1 MQGGNPGW
9 MWVSQGELSLPG
21 LLHTQ
26 QNPGCSFQKCKMPF
40 LLGAVEPHQA
50 QTLAELVLC
59 PLSLA
64 TNPVPAPLPSL
75 PALGSL
81 LFLGINESL
90 HVPEE
95 IFQHFSPKQEPV
107 SSCPVLA
114 GNTREQGCR
123 IPTNRWHFLTCATEL
138 QI

>member
-1 MQGGNPGW
+1 MQGGNPEW

-21 LLHTQ
+21 LLHTR

-64 TNPVPAPLPSL
+64 TNPVPAPLPFL

-81 LFLGINESL
+81 LFLGINES
-90 HVPEE
+90 PSCARRD
-95 IFQHFSPKQEPV
+95 FSAFFTKAGACQLL
-107 SSCPVLA
+107 SCVGWEHPGA
-114 GNTREQGCR
+114 G
-123 IPTNRWHFLTCATEL
+123 L
-138 QI
+138 QDSYQQMAFPCLCF